1 MHVIILKFSSP
12 FITQYICTIGLVDDI
27 TRCMMEY
34 DALINCHFNA
44 QPKMN
49 KLSVLPRIVIAR

>member
-1 MHVIILKFSSP
+1 
-12 FITQYICTIGLVDDI
+12 
-27 TRCMMEY
+27 MEY